1 MAILQCLCG
10 SFLYELMKGIHV
22 LDTDTLKMAL
32 YDSSASLTADTTA
45 YTATN
50 EITGTGYS
58 AGGKAITNPTVLLLS
73 GVAALDFD
81 DVEWAGATFIARGAM
96 IYNSSKANRAIGLL
110 DFGGEKV
117 AAGGTFRVKLPPA
130 LSEKAFLRLTSYRG

>member
-10 SFLYELMKGIHV
+10 SFLQELMLAIHD
-22 LDTDTLKMAL
+22 LEDDTLKMAL
-32 YDSSASLTADTTA
+32 YSSSASLTADTTE
-45 YTATN
+45 YTTTG

-58 AGGKAITNPTVLLLS
+58 GGGKIITNASVQLLS

-117 AAGGTFRVKLPPA
+117 AAGNTFRVKLPPA

>member
-10 SFLYELMKGIHV
+10 SFLYELLKGIHV

-32 YDSSASLTADTTA
+32 YGSSASLTADTTA
-45 YTATN
+45 YTTTE

-58 AGGKAITNPTVLLLS
+58 AGGKALTNVTPLLLS

-81 DVEWAGATFIARGAM
+81 DVEWTGATFIARGAM

-117 AAGGTFRVKLPPA
+117 AAGNTFRVKLPPA